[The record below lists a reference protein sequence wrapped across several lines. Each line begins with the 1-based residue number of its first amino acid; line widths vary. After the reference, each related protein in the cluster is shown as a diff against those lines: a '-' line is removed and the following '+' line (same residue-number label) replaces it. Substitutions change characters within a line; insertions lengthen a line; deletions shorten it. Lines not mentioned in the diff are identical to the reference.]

1 MNNANYIS
9 EEGLQKIKEE
19 LEYRKTVLRKQISGE
34 IAVAKEQGDL
44 SENFEY
50 QDAKERQGTNEV
62 RISQLEQEIFNSVVV
77 ETKSGETDVSLGA
90 SFKVELE
97 DGTTK
102 TFEIV
107 GSTEADPMQGKISNE
122 SPIGNAFLGK
132 QVGDVV
138 EVKVPSGDKHYKIL
152 SIE

>member
-1 MNNANYIS
+1 MNQVNYIS
-9 EEGLQKIKEE
+9 AEGLEKLKEE
-19 LEYRKTVLRKQISGE
+19 LEYRKTALRKQISNE

-50 QDAKERQGTNEV
+50 QDAKERQGSNEV
-62 RISQLEQEIFNSVVV
+62 RIGQLEQEILNSVVV
-77 ETKSGETDVSLGA
+77 ESKSGETEISLG
-90 SFKVELE
+90 STFKVEID
-97 DGTTK
+97 DGK
-102 TFEIV
+102 TQSFELV

-132 QVGDVV
+132 KVGDIV
-138 EVKVPSGDKHYKIL
+138 EVDVPSGTKQYKIL